1 MVIRAQNIVST
12 SKQVGKYEVFQGR
25 AIKKNINIY
34 IYIYI
39 KKNILYIL
47 PNRKLIGVKKKISF
61 HKELRLP
68 LRTALAALIRMRRL
82 RGGRSTLSLH

>member
-25 AIKKNINIY
+25 AIKKNIN